1 MKKYSSKRTENKK
14 EGRTFYMRKDYN
26 KTKKAVVAT
35 LSVVALSLIGGLG
48 YYVNQKDTDVDG
60 ETIVV
65 EQEDSDVQIIAKA
78 DGKTTTKDSADKKKN
93 KTKTGTSEESSKTI
107 SKNSANK
114 DTGDGI
120 LTDKVRRP
128 EDAVPP
134 SAPPKNATNSSKNS
148 GTKNSNK
155 EKATNKNQSKNK
167 STNQNGK
174 TTNKNNNS
182 SKNKGKS
189 QPYNGQIKG
198 DMIYVEGFG
207 WVKYSGG
214 GSIVHDLPGAGT
226 GEIVADM

>member
-1 MKKYSSKRTENKK
+1 
-14 EGRTFYMRKDYN
+14 MRKDYN

-65 EQEDSDVQIIAKA
+65 EQEDSDVKIIAKA
-78 DGKTTTKDSADKKKN
+78 DGKTTKDSADKKKN
-93 KTKTGTSEESSKTI
+93 KIKTGTSEESNKTI
-107 SKNSANK
+107 SKNSDNK

-134 SAPPKNATNSSKNS
+134 STPPKNAANSSKNS

-155 EKATNKNQSKNK
+155 EKATNKNQPKNK

-198 DMIYVEGFG
+198 DMIYAEGFG
-207 WVKYSGG
+207 WIKYQGG
-214 GSIVHDLPGAGT
+214 GSIVYEAPNAGT
-226 GEIVADM
+226 GEIIADM

>member
-14 EGRTFYMRKDYN
+14 EGRTLYMRKDYN

-60 ETIVV
+60 ETIAV
-65 EQEDSDVQIIAKA
+65 EQGDSNVQIIAKA

-107 SKNSANK
+107 NKNSANK
-114 DTGDGI
+114 DTDDGI

-134 SAPPKNATNSSKNS
+134 STPPKNTTNSS
-148 GTKNSNK
+148 KNSNK

-167 STNQNGK
+167 SMNQNGK

>member
-1 MKKYSSKRTENKK
+1 
-14 EGRTFYMRKDYN
+14 MRKDYN

>member
-1 MKKYSSKRTENKK
+1 
-14 EGRTFYMRKDYN
+14 MRKDYN

-60 ETIVV
+60 ETIAV
-65 EQEDSDVQIIAKA
+65 EQEDSDVKIIAKA
-78 DGKTTTKDSADKKKN
+78 DGKTTTKDSANKKKN
-93 KTKTGTSEESSKTI
+93 KTKTLEESNKTI

-134 SAPPKNATNSSKNS
+134 STPPKNATNSSKNS

-155 EKATNKNQSKNK
+155 EKVTNKNQSKNK

-174 TTNKNNNS
+174 ATNKNNSN
-182 SKNKGKS
+182 KNKGKS